1 MRVRWGCAG
10 CVVLAAVSLGTV
22 AVADAPPPLH
32 ASGPPAAPV
41 APSRV
46 DLTTFA
52 AHEITRLAMLDLRA
66 LGEPASADYGIAC
79 LLLARAEKLTP
90 HDAELVRRRVES
102 AWNWGDQ
109 PTLLATSTRLITL
122 DPSDTVAQLRLI
134 SAKLSQLQ
142 RVEER
147 VAAYD
152 RLSGEEG
159 ARAKLD
165 PAIRSR
171 LALDAALLVRE
182 RGDEKKFIEK
192 LKLAVTLDPT
202 NKDAAL
208 LACNYFEERRS
219 DRAGTLEMLSN
230 LLYADPFDPAIHRR
244 LVDEFARGG
253 AFEAATRFHANFA
266 DLATLAGG
274 QMRSREMT
282 ERLALM
288 WLRDGADKALE
299 DLNIT
304 LESTRMQVAKER
316 EMREAAGL
324 DLRDTPEVKDVRLAI
339 DMEPIR
345 LLAAVALRDEAT
357 AKLSIADLAATV
369 AKNNEILNDP
379 LRRPAS
385 FDDQTA
391 KETARSQI
399 FDLQLWRCL
408 TNIDVDK
415 VAPDMPAASAG
426 LDENNPYLL
435 ALRSMAAT
443 RTGDL
448 LAGAALLD
456 DADPGVDWIAMA
468 RALNAQAAGDKPLA
482 LLAFQAVASANPLT
496 PHGAHAVAA
505 ARSLRAELGK
515 EPEYNAYVKR
525 LEHIGAGIPM
535 RLDEMIRSPR
545 TFEAMD
551 VAFTQTPA
559 SPLVPARARVTLR
572 NTSTMP
578 LGLGAGRAINS
589 RFLFGPLLDAGATNL
604 LEIAQPEVL
613 DLERKLRLVPREGV
627 EGELAPDL
635 GPTGWLIQTLSSR
648 VTRVR
653 WRVIQGFQTRSDGA
667 RVPGTG
673 CLEDTTDAIVRGTL
687 PESSMPFRELASAIA
702 VASED
707 AIPALA
713 VATRAQLVLGDEFD
727 AEVRLSLGSAWAA
740 RYPALPPRL
749 RQCVLCVLPP
759 ATVLSELKPL
769 DEAVVH
775 EQDPDVLAVAV
786 VARANDP
793 LSPLLATALAS
804 ADPQLTKLAE
814 LHKIRLTSGAKPYA
828 IVGPGMIDELRKLL
842 SPNAAPPE
850 TSSTGTSST
859 GSSSLGTGVPG
870 RDK

>member
-1 MRVRWGCAG
+1 MSLRRVRAG
-10 CVVLAAVSLGTV
+10 CVVLASVALGT
-22 AVADAPPPLH
+22 AGAANAPPTPDAPTPTPTPPL
-32 ASGPPAAPV
+32 V

-46 DLTTFA
+46 DLTAFA
-52 AHEITRLAMLDLRA
+52 AHEITRLAMLDLRS
-66 LGEPASADYGIAC
+66 LGEPAPADYGIAC
-79 LLLARAEKLTP
+79 LLLAKAEKLTP
-90 HDAELVRRRVES
+90 DDAELVRRRVES

-109 PTLLATSTRLITL
+109 PALLATSTRLITL
-122 DPSDTVAQLRLI
+122 DPADTVAQLRLI
-134 SAKLSQLQ
+134 SAKLAQLQ
-142 RVEER
+142 RLEER
-147 VAAYD
+147 VAAYEK
-152 RLSGEEG
+152 LSGDEG

-171 LALDAALLVRE
+171 LALDGALLHRE
-182 RGDEKKFIEK
+182 RGDEKKFVDM
-192 LKLAVTLDPT
+192 LKLALTLDPT

-208 LACNYFEERRS
+208 LACNYVEERRT

-253 AFEAATRFHANFA
+253 AFDAATRFHANFA

-274 QMRSREMT
+274 QMRSKEMT

-288 WLRDGADKALE
+288 WLRDGADKALD

-316 EMREAAGL
+316 EMRETAGL

-345 LLAAVALRDEAT
+345 LLAALALNDQAT
-357 AKLSIADLAATV
+357 SQQSIADLAATV
-369 AKNNEILNDP
+369 QANNEILNDP

-385 FDDQTA
+385 FDDETA
-391 KETARSQI
+391 KETSRSQT
-399 FDLQLWRCL
+399 FDLLLWRCL
-408 TNIDVDK
+408 ANLDVDK
-415 VAPDMPAASAG
+415 VAPDMPAATVG
-426 LDENNPYLL
+426 LDDTNPYLL

-448 LAGAALLD
+448 QAGAALLD

-468 RALNAQAAGDKPLA
+468 RAINALASGNKPLA

-496 PHGAHAVAA
+496 PHGAYAVAQ
-505 ARSLRAELGK
+505 ARALREELGHA
-515 EPEYNAYVKR
+515 PEYKAYVKR
-525 LEHIGAGIPM
+525 LEQIGAGIPL
-535 RLDEMIRSPR
+535 RLDEMIQTPR
-545 TFEAMD
+545 TFESMD
-551 VAFTQTPA
+551 VTFTQNPA
-559 SPLVPARARVTLR
+559 SPLTPARAKVTLR

-578 LGLGAGRAINS
+578 LGLGAGRAMNS
-589 RFLFGPLLDAGATNL
+589 RFLFGPLLDAGAINL

-613 DLERKLRLVPREGV
+613 DLERKLRLAPRESV
-627 EGELAPDL
+627 EGELSPDL
-635 GPTGWLIQTLSSR
+635 GPTGWLVQTLSAR
-648 VTRVR
+648 VTRMR

-673 CLEDTTDAIVRGTL
+673 CLEDTTNAVVRGTL

-702 VASED
+702 TSSDD

-727 AEVRLSLGSAWAA
+727 AEVRLSLGSAWAK

-749 RQCVLCVLPP
+749 RQSVLSVLPP
-759 ATVLSELKPL
+759 ATVLQELKPL

-775 EQDPDVLAVAV
+775 EMDPDVLAVAV
-786 VARANDP
+786 VARAAEP
-793 LSPLLATALAS
+793 QSPLLATALAS
-804 ADPQLTKLAE
+804 ADPQLVKLAE
-814 LHKIRLTSGAKPYA
+814 LHQARLASGAKPYS

-842 SPNAAPPE
+842 SPNAPAE
-850 TSSTGTSST
+850 TSSSGTS
-859 GSSSLGTGVPG
+859 GTSIPG
-870 RDK
+870 KDK